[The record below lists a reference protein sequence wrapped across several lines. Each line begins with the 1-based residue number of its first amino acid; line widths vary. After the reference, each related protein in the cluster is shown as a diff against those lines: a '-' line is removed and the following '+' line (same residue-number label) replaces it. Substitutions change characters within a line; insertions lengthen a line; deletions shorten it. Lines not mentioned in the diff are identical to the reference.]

1 MRLRWGRASEVRD
14 LVLEHAGLV
23 VDTVAAMRKG
33 IEACLDGAPW
43 EELEELAIEAH
54 RLEGNADDLRRKTE
68 LELVRGAL
76 LAGSR
81 QTLLRLVERADRL
94 ANAAEESMSFLVLQR
109 IKIPELLH
117 PLLREIVSITHAQAE
132 DVRAAIQGLLDG
144 DEETVKHIEAV
155 DHKEGLVDE
164 LERRSITRLFSTD
177 LDLAQKILVRE
188 FVERLVEVSDRGED
202 VVDIVLIALATRR
215 P

>member
-1 MRLRWGRASEVRD
+1 MRLRWGRASQVRD

-23 VDTVAAMRKG
+23 VDTVAAMRNG
-33 IEACLDGAPW
+33 IEACLGGTSW
-43 EELEELAIEAH
+43 EELEELSIETH
-54 RLEGNADDLRRKTE
+54 RLEGRADDLRRKTE

-94 ANAAEESMSFLVLQR
+94 ANAAEEVMSFLVLQK
-109 IKIPELLH
+109 IEIPELLH
-117 PLLREIVSITHAQAE
+117 PLLREIVSITQAQAE

-144 DEETVKHIEAV
+144 DEGTVQYTEAV

-164 LERRSITRLFSTD
+164 LERRAITRLFSTE

-202 VVDIVLIALATRR
+202 VVDIVLLALATRR

>member
-1 MRLRWGRASEVRD
+1 MRLRWGRASQVRD

-23 VDTVAAMRKG
+23 VDTVAAMRNG
-33 IEACLDGAPW
+33 IEACLEGSSW
-43 EELEELAIEAH
+43 EKLEELSIETH
-54 RLEGNADDLRRKTE
+54 RLEGRADDLRRKTE

-94 ANAAEESMSFLVLQR
+94 ANAAEEVMSFLVLQR
-109 IKIPELLH
+109 IEIPPLLH
-117 PLLREIVSITHAQAE
+117 PLVREIISITQAQAE
-132 DVRAAIQGLLDG
+132 DVRAAVQGLLDG
-144 DEETVKHIEAV
+144 DEATVQYTEAV
-155 DHKEGLVDE
+155 DHKEGLIDE
-164 LERRSITRLFSTD
+164 LERRSITRLFSTE

-188 FVERLVEVSDRGED
+188 FLERLVEVSDRGED